1 MLQNNIFDR
10 LLSITYTWYAYMAPY
25 TQRARPFGHALRIDD
40 PVSVATVILASYRS
54 FTVAT
59 FGLYCPSPG
68 IRAAL

>member
-1 MLQNNIFDR
+1 
-10 LLSITYTWYAYMAPY
+10 MATY
-25 TQRARPFGHALRIDD
+25 TQRARPFGHALHIDNQ
-40 PVSVATVILASYRS
+40 VSVATVILASYRS